1 MNILINEYNENSK
14 FLSFSNFLKVANEL
28 NIKPYD
34 VFFKIIFQ
42 IIKNINIDPIK
53 GIPKDLITKYYNKQK
68 NTDID
73 LSSIVTKLQFIQ
85 YEVNEITNLLSKI
98 MKNNDN

>member
-34 VFFKIIFQ
+34 VFL
-42 IIKNINIDPIK
+42 KNYILD
-53 GIPKDLITKYYNKQK
+53 Y
-68 NTDID
+68 
-73 LSSIVTKLQFIQ
+73 
-85 YEVNEITNLLSKI
+85 
-98 MKNNDN
+98 